1 MKRKGFEEADAIGK
15 RITMNF
21 DPEGWTKPLFSAVT
35 GLQKSIPAI
44 KMVVPFARIVANLTE
59 NSLNYTPFGWVRAA
73 TGIKNPFQ
81 GLKSDRLTTEERF
94 DLFSKFTIGIGSLV
108 VLAAAFGDDDDDLE
122 ITAGGH
128 PDIQKR
134 YELQKGGWRPYTITL
149 KDGTKISYK
158 DWPIAGI
165 LAGLGHIRDAKKYAY
180 DDNTQSVLYGYGF
193 FLNLYDKSLLKG
205 LQDFFSLAPGLNRGS
220 YAPNDK
226 FGDRL
231 TKYAAQQVRSVVLS
245 NLSQQSGK
253 LYSEIVTG
261 DPQRDAKTFMEV
273 IYRDLP
279 MFNDG
284 IRPIIDVFGEEV
296 KYTTTERLAPVMSSP
311 ESDKIIKW
319 LNENKLFVGV
329 PKNKNVILLDGTER
343 PMTDQEYY
351 DYRKLA
357 GQKSKK
363 LVMDFMDLIGDK
375 EIGEKAFEAS
385 IDAAREEAYGEML
398 LKINNL

>member
-21 DPEGWTKPLFSAVT
+21 DPEGWTKPFFDAVVA
-35 GLQKSIPAI
+35 LQKAIPVI
-44 KMVVPFARIVANLTE
+44 KMVIPFARIVANLTE
-59 NSLNYTPFGWVRAA
+59 NSLNYTPFGLVRSV
-73 TGIKNPFQ
+73 TGVKNPTNAL
-81 GLKSDRLTTEERF
+81 GSLLSSNKTNIDKLTTEERV
-94 DLFSKFTIGIGSLV
+94 DLFSKFAIGVGSLV
-108 VLAAAFGDDDDDLE
+108 VLAANVGDDDDDWFE

-149 KDGTKISYK
+149 KDGTKVSYK

-205 LQDFFSLAPGLNRGS
+205 LQDFFGLFSVSAGRGN
-220 YAPNDK
+220 YAPESNK
-226 FGDRL
+226 TDRFK
-231 TKYAAQQVRSVVLS
+231 KYAAQQVRSVVLS
-245 NLSQQSGK
+245 NLSQQAGK

-296 KYTTTERLAPVMSSP
+296 KYTTTERLAPVMSSH
-311 ESDKIIKW
+311 
-319 LNENKLFVGV
+319 
-329 PKNKNVILLDGTER
+329 
-343 PMTDQEYY
+343 
-351 DYRKLA
+351 
-357 GQKSKK
+357 
-363 LVMDFMDLIGDK
+363 
-375 EIGEKAFEAS
+375 
-385 IDAAREEAYGEML
+385 
-398 LKINNL
+398 

>member
-1 MKRKGFEEADAIGK
+1 
-15 RITMNF
+15 
-21 DPEGWTKPLFSAVT
+21 
-35 GLQKSIPAI
+35 
-44 KMVVPFARIVANLTE
+44 
-59 NSLNYTPFGWVRAA
+59 
-73 TGIKNPFQ
+73 
-81 GLKSDRLTTEERF
+81 
-94 DLFSKFTIGIGSLV
+94 
-108 VLAAAFGDDDDDLE
+108 
-122 ITAGGH
+122 
-128 PDIQKR
+128 
-134 YELQKGGWRPYTITL
+134 
-149 KDGTKISYK
+149 
-158 DWPIAGI
+158 
-165 LAGLGHIRDAKKYAY
+165 
-180 DDNTQSVLYGYGF
+180 
-193 FLNLYDKSLLKG
+193 
-205 LQDFFSLAPGLNRGS
+205 
-220 YAPNDK
+220 
-226 FGDRL
+226 
-231 TKYAAQQVRSVVLS
+231 LS

-311 ESDKIIKW
+311 ETDKIIKW

-363 LVMDFMDLIGDK
+363 LVMDFMDLIEDK
-375 EIGEKAFEAS
+375 EIGEQAFEKS
-385 IDAAREEAYGEML
+385 ISAAREEAYGEML